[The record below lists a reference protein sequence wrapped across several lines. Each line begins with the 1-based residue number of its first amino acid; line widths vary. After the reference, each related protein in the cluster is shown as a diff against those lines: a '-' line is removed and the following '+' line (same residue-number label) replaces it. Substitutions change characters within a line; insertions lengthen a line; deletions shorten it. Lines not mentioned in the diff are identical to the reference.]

1 MFIKK
6 PEKMSNGKNTGPM
19 SPIVAFRLGVAIAK
33 NDPKPTAVLA
43 ATTTIAVIEK

>member
-1 MFIKK
+1 LLIKN
-6 PEKMSNGKNTGPM
+6 PENISNGKNTGPM

-43 ATTTIAVIEK
+43 ATTTIAVMEK